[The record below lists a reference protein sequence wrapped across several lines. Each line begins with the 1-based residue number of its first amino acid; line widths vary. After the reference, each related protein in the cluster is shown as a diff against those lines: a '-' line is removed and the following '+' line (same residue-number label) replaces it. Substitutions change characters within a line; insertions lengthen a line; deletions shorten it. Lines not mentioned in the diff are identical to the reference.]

1 MSLNYEVIHGLD
13 FTEEQIEETLERGGL
28 LSVELEFSRRCN
40 LRCVYCYSEAGEVL
54 KDELNLT
61 EIKDVIDQAV
71 DLGARKIILLGGG
84 EPLMYEGLQ
93 DVIAYIKGKG
103 LEQTIFTNGLLVTEQ
118 LARFLF
124 ENDVSVVVKHNSFKQ
139 RVQDSLGGVEGAY
152 KKIQKA
158 LTHLLKAGY
167 PKGVSQLGIQ
177 TVIVRQNIKEIPSM
191 WKWARNMG
199 IIPYFEIIT
208 MQGRAKQHPE
218 IMVPTGELQSVFDEL
233 REIDLKE
240 FGIKWSAH
248 PTIASFTCKRHF
260 YSCLVNSQGYVQP
273 CTGIDLFIGNVRE
286 ERLADILH
294 NSRVIQDLR
303 SIRTKI
309 EGACKSCEFTSD
321 CYGCRGNAYQLT
333 GNYLASDPE
342 CWISGKKEGHECG

>member
-13 FTEEQIEETLERGGL
+13 FTEGQIEESLKRGGL
-28 LSVELEFSRRCN
+28 LSIELEFSKRCN
-40 LRCVYCYSEAGEVL
+40 LRCVYCYSEAGEGL
-54 KDELNLT
+54 KDELSLT
-61 EIKDVIDQAV
+61 EVKDVIDQAM

-84 EPLMYEGLQ
+84 EPLKYEGFR
-93 DVIAYIKGKG
+93 DVVVHIKEKG
-103 LEQTIFTNGLLVTEQ
+103 LEQTVFTNGLLVTEQ
-118 LARFLF
+118 LAGFLLDH
-124 ENDVSVVVKHNSFKQ
+124 DVSVVVKHNSFKQ
-139 RVQDSLGGVEGAY
+139 MVQDSLAGVEGAY
-152 KKIQKA
+152 KKIQRA

-167 PKGVSQLGIQ
+167 PKGNRQLGIQ
-177 TVIVRQNIKEIPSM
+177 TVIVKQNIKEIPSM

-199 IIPYFEIIT
+199 IIPYFEILT
-208 MQGRAKQHPE
+208 MQGRAKQHQE
-218 IMVPTGELQSVFDEL
+218 IIVSTEELQSVFDEL

-248 PTIASFTCKRHF
+248 PTIASFTCKRHL

-273 CTGIDLFIGNVRE
+273 CTGIDLFIGNVKE
-286 ERLADILH
+286 QRLADILN
-294 NSRVIQDLR
+294 NSGVIQDLR
-303 SIRTKI
+303 NIRTRI

-342 CWISGKKEGHECG
+342 CWISNKKDGHKCG